1 DGTLT
6 DFDLIGFAEEGLERW
21 AEDIYKKQELLLG
34 DFACSDRLCGLGI
47 DLGGGRLK
55 GETALAALARLL
67 PTDTALVSLHLCDS
81 HLGDDGVQ
89 RLAHQLLDA
98 AKYGGALEELKLARN
113 ALGDGACESLAKLL
127 EVSTTLR
134 SLDLSGNNIGC
145 VGAGLL
151 AAGLRQNDF
160 LKELDLSCNSVG
172 DDGAR
177 WLGAALEVNPY
188 SLEKLDLSGNCLGDA
203 SLGAGSSCLEA
214 AFFGRDSAL
223 TELRLSAEKV
233 LSRVRDSVP
242 RRGEPFAVRCHQG
255 GAEIRSLAV
264 RAGEQR
270 GLQDAVPAERQAAD
284 GPCVLYPMIEDP
296 ATPAEATP
304 TRWRAS
310 SHLNAAHISRALS
323 RTKRSWTSFL
333 PSHRSGNMVAQ
344 HSSFKSPHAACVWT
358 WAAIGCWMRQPL
370 AKWIH
375 RRAAGQPEMACW
387 RFACGRQRAVSDG
400 QDSR

>member
-1 DGTLT
+1 
-6 DFDLIGFAEEGLERW
+6 
-21 AEDIYKKQELLLG
+21 
-34 DFACSDRLCGLGI
+34 
-47 DLGGGRLK
+47 
-55 GETALAALARLL
+55 
-67 PTDTALVSLHLCDS
+67 
-81 HLGDDGVQ
+81 
-89 RLAHQLLDA
+89 LAHQLLDA

-296 ATPAEATP
+296 ATPAEVASFEPPECSAHLTSFEQDEEELDIVFAIASLRKYGGPALVVQISPRRLRLDVGGDRLLDAATFGEVDP
-304 TRWRAS
+304 SAS
-310 SHLNAAHISRALS
+310 S
-323 RTKRSWTSFL
+323 
-333 PSHRSGNMVAQ
+333 
-344 HSSFKSPHAACVWT
+344 
-358 WAAIGCWMRQPL
+358 WAARDGLLEICLR
-370 AKWIH
+370 K
-375 RRAAGQPEMACW
+375 AARGERWTRLTCE
-387 RFACGRQRAVSDG
+387 
-400 QDSR
+400 